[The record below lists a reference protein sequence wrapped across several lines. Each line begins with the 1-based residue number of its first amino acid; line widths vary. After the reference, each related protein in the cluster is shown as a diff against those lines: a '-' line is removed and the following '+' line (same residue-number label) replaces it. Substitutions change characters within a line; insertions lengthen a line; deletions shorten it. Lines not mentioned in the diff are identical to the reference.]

1 MVYFYVVYLFRN
13 NRKLRVVHI
22 AIGSVGTRYSSYA
35 PLLVV
40 DFVDTN
46 GVFVRGYTFTKS
58 LVRSVPEVLHLD
70 DIVFVRGGLVEVS
83 DADYTWVK
91 SSVAIKF
98 VSNTKFVLG
107 KPDDSFAFYIFFLLG
122 FYSFVLFLEI

>member
-22 AIGSVGTRYSSYA
+22 AIGSVGTRYSLYA

-40 DFVDTN
+40 DFVNTN

-70 DIVFVRGGLVEVS
+70 DIVLVRGGLVEVS

-91 SSVAIKF
+91 SSVAIKL
-98 VSNTKFVLG
+98 VSNTEFFLG
-107 KPDDSFAFYIFFLLG
+107 KPDDSFAFYIFFIG
-122 FYSFVLFLEI
+122 FLFFCFVS